1 MRPTSVDVA
10 KLNYENS
17 SSCAVFGHLQQFDN
31 TGKAGIARKF
41 GRDIGEG
48 NLEDLRDDDFAGREC
63 ISTTHFHVRSLPQP
77 NRSRDLATTNA
88 IAESSKELHSLGGA
102 PEISVA

>member
-1 MRPTSVDVA
+1 MRLTSVDVA

-17 SSCAVFGHLQQFDN
+17 SSYAVFGHLEQLDN
-31 TGKAGIARKF
+31 TGEAGIVRKC

-48 NLEDLRDDDFAGREC
+48 NLEYLSDDDFAGREC
-63 ISTTHFHVRSLPQP
+63 ISTTDFHVRSLPQA

-88 IAESSKELHSLGGA
+88 ITESSKELHSLVGA
-102 PEISVA
+102 PCSK